1 MKKPK
6 IMEKASPPGLKRV
19 HSLNGRK
26 HGSSVRS
33 KTQKL
38 MSEMVGG
45 EPYEYYRLGHYI
57 VSAPGICGGR
67 PTFKYTRIDVRHA
80 LGLLSAGRSIE
91 TVAKGY
97 DVPIEAVQE
106 ALKLASQALDQQ
118 ETHYAKAA

>member
-1 MKKPK
+1 MNKVKV
-6 IMEKASPPGLKRV
+6 MEKAPPSSKPV
-19 HSLNGRK
+19 HSRNGRK
-26 HGSSVRS
+26 HNVSLDS
-33 KTQKL
+33 KTKNL
-38 MSEMVGG
+38 MLEMVGG
-45 EPYEYYRLGHYI
+45 EPYKYYRIGRYV

-118 ETHYAKAA
+118 ETHFTKAA